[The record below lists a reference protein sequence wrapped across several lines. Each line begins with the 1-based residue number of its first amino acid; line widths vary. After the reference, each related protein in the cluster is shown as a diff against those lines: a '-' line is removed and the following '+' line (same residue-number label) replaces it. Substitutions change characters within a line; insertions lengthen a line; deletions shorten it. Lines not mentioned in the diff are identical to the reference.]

1 MFLYFLESC
10 NYLFIYC
17 ERLKGWAVLI
27 SQLSWKI
34 GGQQGEGVESTDR
47 IFSTA
52 LNRLGYY
59 LYGYRHFSSR
69 IKGGHT
75 NNKIRI
81 STEPLRA
88 ISDDL
93 DILVAFDQE
102 SIDFNAHELCPDGVI
117 VADAKFNPVV
127 PDGSGAVL
135 FPVPITSIA
144 EELGT
149 SLMKNMVAS
158 GASWALLGLPL
169 DVFNKAVEEEFG
181 RKGQAIVNKNIEAV
195 RRGAEYVLE
204 LAGGPLERFRLK
216 PADGKQKLFM
226 IGNDAI
232 GLGAVAAGCRI
243 MSAYPITPASEIMEY
258 LIKKLPKFGGTV
270 VQTEDEIAA
279 VTMAIGANYAGV
291 RTMTASAGPG
301 LSLMMEG
308 IGLAGMTETPI
319 VIVDTQRGGPS
330 TGLPTKQE
338 QSDINALIY
347 GTHGEI
353 PKIVIAPS
361 SIEECF
367 YDTVA
372 AFNLAEQYQ
381 VPVILATDL
390 QLSLGKQS
398 CEMLDY
404 NKIKVERGNLVEE
417 APEREDGSLFKR
429 YENTE
434 NGISPRIVPGKKNG
448 IHHVTGVEHDE
459 SGRPSETPAN
469 RKLMMDKRLRKL
481 NDLQVE
487 NPILIQASYQDP
499 DLLIIGM
506 GSTGGTIDQARIRLE
521 DDGVKTNHITIRLLY
536 PFPAEELRPYLE
548 QAKQV
553 VVLENNATAQLAN
566 LIKLFAGNADK
577 LVSLL
582 KYDGTPFL
590 PAEVYARCQ
599 QVLADQSALQNTNGE
614 LVRHGNF

>member
-1 MFLYFLESC
+1 M
-10 NYLFIYC
+10 
-17 ERLKGWAVLI
+17 I

-81 STEPLRA
+81 STKPIRA

-102 SIDFNAHELCPDGVI
+102 SIDLNAHELRPGGVV
-117 VADAKFNPVV
+117 VADAKFSPTIPEGVQ
-127 PDGSGAVL
+127 ARL
-135 FPVPITSIA
+135 FAVPITSIA

-158 GASWALLGLPL
+158 GASWALLGLSM

-181 RKGQAIVNKNIEAV
+181 RKGPAIVEKNIEAV
-195 RRGAEYVLE
+195 RRGAEFVLE
-204 LAGGPLERFRLK
+204 QAGGPLEEFKLAD
-216 PADGKQKLFM
+216 ADGKQKLFM
-226 IGNDAI
+226 IGNEAMA
-232 GLGAVAAGCRI
+232 LGTLAAGCRL
-243 MSAYPITPASEIMEY
+243 MSAYPITPASEIMEW

-301 LSLMMEG
+301 LSLMMEA
-308 IGLAGMTETPI
+308 IGLSGMTETPL

-338 QSDINALIY
+338 QSDINALIN

-353 PKIVIAPS
+353 PKVVIAPS
-361 SIEECF
+361 TIEECF
-367 YDTVA
+367 YDMIEG
-372 AFNLAEQYQ
+372 FNISEQYQ
-381 VPVILATDL
+381 VPVIIATDL
-390 QLSLGKQS
+390 QLSLGKQT
-398 CEMLDY
+398 CEALEYD
-404 NKIKVERGNLVEE
+404 KIVIDRGKLVTGELPPTEE
-417 APEREDGSLFKR
+417 NRLFKR
-429 YENTE
+429 YEFTE
-434 NGISPRIVPGKKNG
+434 DGVSPRVIPGVKHG
-448 IHHVTGVEHDE
+448 IHHVTGVEHDQE
-459 SGRPSETPAN
+459 GRPSESAIN
-469 RKLMMDKRLRKL
+469 RKKMMDKRLNKL
-481 NDLQVE
+481 NDLRITDAVKVDAP
-487 NPILIQASYQDP
+487 NANP
-499 DLLIIGM
+499 DLLVIAM
-506 GSTGGTIDQARIRLE
+506 GSTGGTIEEARERLSAE
-521 DDGVKTNHITIRLLY
+521 GISTNRIMVRQMH
-536 PFPAEELRPYLE
+536 PFPSELLKPHLDA
-548 QAKQV
+548 AKKV
-553 VVLENNATAQLAN
+553 IVLENNATGQLAN
-566 LIKLFAGNADK
+566 LIKLNVGSHDK
-577 LVSLL
+577 IRNLL

-590 PAEVYARCQ
+590 PSEIHNACK
-599 QVLADQSALQNTNGE
+599 E
-614 LVRHGNF
+614 LN

>member
-1 MFLYFLESC
+1 M
-10 NYLFIYC
+10 
-17 ERLKGWAVLI
+17 I

-81 STEPLRA
+81 STKPIRA

-102 SIDFNAHELCPDGVI
+102 SIDLNAHELHANGVI

-127 PDGSGAVL
+127 PEGATARL
-135 FPVPITSIA
+135 FAVPITAIA

-169 DVFNKAVEEEFG
+169 EVFNKAVEEEFG
-181 RKGQAIVNKNIEAV
+181 RKGAAVVEKNIEAV
-195 RRGAEYVLE
+195 RRGADFVLE
-204 LAGGPLERFRLK
+204 QAGGPLEEFRLE

-226 IGNDAI
+226 IGNDAMA
-232 GLGAVAAGCRI
+232 LGSLAAGCRI

-279 VTMAIGANYAGV
+279 ATMAIGANYAGV

-301 LSLMMEG
+301 LSLMMEA
-308 IGLAGMTETPI
+308 IGLAGMTETPL

-338 QSDINALIY
+338 QSDVNAMIY

-353 PKIVIAPS
+353 PKIIISPS

-367 YDTVA
+367 YDMIE

-381 VPVILATDL
+381 CPVIVLTDL

-404 NKIKVERGNLVEE
+404 NRIVINRGKLVSDVPPLETHE
-417 APEREDGSLFKR
+417 QFKR
-429 YENTE
+429 YELTE
-434 NGISPRIVPGKKNG
+434 DGISPRVIPGEKG
-448 IHHVTGVEHDE
+448 GLHHVTGVEHDE
-459 SGRPSETPAN
+459 IGRPSESSVN
-469 RKLMMDKRLRKL
+469 RKKMMDKRLSKL
-481 NDLQVE
+481 NSLNITNAIHVDAPHE
-487 NPILIQASYQDP
+487 EPE
-499 DLLIIGM
+499 LLIVGM
-506 GSTGGTIDQARIRLE
+506 GSTGGTIDEARVRLE
-521 DDGVKTNHITIRLLY
+521 EEGIKTNHITVRQIY
-536 PFPAEELRPYLE
+536 PFPTELFEPY
-548 QAKQV
+548 ADRASKIV
-553 VVLENNATAQLAN
+553 VVENNATGQLADQ
-566 LIKLFAGNADK
+566 IKLNVGCGDK
-577 LVSLL
+577 VRNML

-590 PAEVYARCQ
+590 PSEIYSR
-599 QVLADQSALQNTNGE
+599 SKE
-614 LVRHGNF
+614 LV

>member
-1 MFLYFLESC
+1 
-10 NYLFIYC
+10 
-17 ERLKGWAVLI
+17 VI

-81 STEPLRA
+81 STKPIRA

-102 SIDFNAHELCPDGVI
+102 TIDLNAGELRPGGVV
-117 VADAKFNPVV
+117 VADAKFSPTIPEGVQ
-127 PDGSGAVL
+127 ARL
-135 FPVPITSIA
+135 FAVPITAIA

-158 GASWALLGLPL
+158 GASWGLLGLPME
-169 DVFNKAVEEEFG
+169 VFNKAVEEEFG
-181 RKGQAIVNKNIEAV
+181 RKGAAIVEKNVEAV
-195 RRGAEYVLE
+195 RRGAEFILE
-204 LAGGPLERFRLK
+204 QAGGPLDEFKLED
-216 PADGKQKLFM
+216 ADGKQKLFM
-226 IGNDAI
+226 IGNEALA
-232 GLGAVAAGCRI
+232 LGSIAAGCRL

-301 LSLMMEG
+301 LSLMMEA
-308 IGLAGMTETPI
+308 IGLSGMTETPL

-338 QSDINALIY
+338 QSDINALIN

-353 PKIVIAPS
+353 PKLVVAPS
-361 SIEECF
+361 TIEECF
-367 YDTVA
+367 YDMIEG
-372 AFNLAEQYQ
+372 FNLSEQYQ
-381 VPVILATDL
+381 IPVIIATDL
-390 QLSLGKQS
+390 QLSLGKQTS
-398 CEMLDY
+398 EALDY
-404 NKIKVERGNLVEE
+404 DKIVINRGKLVKDEL
-417 APEREDGSLFKR
+417 PPNEDNRLFKR
-429 YENTE
+429 YEFTE
-434 NGISPRIVPGKKNG
+434 DGISPRVLPGAKHG
-448 IHHVTGVEHDE
+448 IHHVTGVEHDQE
-459 SGRPSETPAN
+459 GRPSENALN
-469 RKLMMDKRLRKL
+469 REKMMDKRLGK
-481 NDLQVE
+481 
-487 NPILIQASYQDP
+487 IASLRVTDAVKADAPNANP
-499 DLLIIGM
+499 DLLIVAM
-506 GSTGGTIDQARIRLE
+506 GSTGGTIEEARTRLAA
-521 DDGVKTNHITIRLLY
+521 DGITTNQIMVRQMH
-536 PFPAEELRPYLE
+536 PFPSELLE
-548 QAKQV
+548 NHLEAAKQV
-553 VVLENNATAQLAN
+553 VVLENNATGQLAN
-566 LIKLFAGNADK
+566 LIKLNIGGHSKIRN
-577 LVSLL
+577 LL

-590 PAEVYARCQ
+590 PSEIHKACK
-599 QVLADQSALQNTNGE
+599 E
-614 LVRHGNF
+614 LV

>member
-1 MFLYFLESC
+1 MNLLRDHKRYFELHLTARTNFEEMD
-10 NYLFIYC
+10 I
-17 ERLKGWAVLI
+17 LI

-81 STEPLRA
+81 STTPKRA

-102 SIDFNAHELCPDGVI
+102 SIDLNAHELRAGGVI
-117 VADAKFNPVV
+117 VADAKFGPSV
-127 PDGSGAVL
+127 PQGVNARL
-135 FPVPITSIA
+135 FAVPITAIA

-169 DVFNKAVEEEFG
+169 EVFNKAVEEEFG
-181 RKGQAIVNKNIEAV
+181 RKGPAIVEKNIEAV
-195 RRGAEYVLE
+195 KRGADFVLE
-204 LAGGPLERFRLK
+204 QAGGPLDEFRLGE
-216 PADGKQKLFM
+216 PDGKEKIFI
-226 IGNDAI
+226 IGNEAI
-232 GLGAVAAGCRI
+232 GLGAVAGGCRL

-301 LSLMMEG
+301 LSLMMEA
-308 IGLAGMTETPI
+308 IGLAGMTEQPL

-338 QSDINALIY
+338 QSDLNAMVY

-353 PKIVIAPS
+353 PKIVIAPA
-361 SIEECF
+361 SIEDCF
-367 YDTVA
+367 YDTIE
-372 AFNLAEQYQ
+372 AFNLSEEYQ
-381 VPVILATDL
+381 VPVILMTDL

-398 CEMLDY
+398 CEVFDY
-404 NKIKVERGNLVEE
+404 SSVEIKRGKLVSEVPALEDNK
-417 APEREDGSLFKR
+417 LFKR
-429 YENTE
+429 YEFTE
-434 NGISPRIVPGKKNG
+434 DGVSPRVIPGVKG
-448 IHHVTGVEHDE
+448 GLHHVTGVEHDE
-459 SGRPSETPAN
+459 EGRPSENALN
-469 RKLMMDKRLRKL
+469 RLKMMDKRLGKL
-481 NDLQVE
+481 DGLSIRDAIRVDA
-487 NPILIQASYQDP
+487 PHAAP
-499 DLLIIGM
+499 DLLIIAM
-506 GSTGGTIDQARIRLE
+506 GSTGGTIDEARERLTA
-521 DDGVKTNHITIRLLY
+521 DGITTNHITVRQIA
-536 PFPAEELRPYLE
+536 PFPIEELAPYVTN
-548 QAKQV
+548 AKKV
-553 VVLENNATAQLAN
+553 IVIENNATGQLAAQVK
-566 LIKLFAGNADK
+566 LHVGQGEKIKSF
-577 LVSLL
+577 L
-582 KYDGTPFL
+582 KYDGNPFL
-590 PAEVYARCQ
+590 PSEVHKACKEM
-599 QVLADQSALQNTNGE
+599 N
-614 LVRHGNF
+614 

>member
-1 MFLYFLESC
+1 M
-10 NYLFIYC
+10 
-17 ERLKGWAVLI
+17 I

-81 STEPLRA
+81 STQPIRSIA
-88 ISDDL
+88 DDL

-102 SIDFNAHELCPDGVI
+102 SIDLNAHELREGGVV
-117 VADAKFNPVV
+117 VADAKFTPVV
-127 PDGSGAVL
+127 PEGANIRL
-135 FPVPITSIA
+135 FPVPITAIA

-169 DVFNKAVEEEFG
+169 DVFNRAVEEEFG
-181 RKGQAIVNKNIEAV
+181 RKGVAVVEKNLEAV
-195 RRGAEYVLE
+195 KRGADYVLD
-204 LAGGPLERFRLK
+204 LAGGPLDEFKLM

-232 GLGAVAAGCRI
+232 GLGAVAAGCRL

-301 LSLMMEG
+301 LSLMMEA
-308 IGLAGMTETPI
+308 IGLAGMTETPV

-338 QSDINALIY
+338 QSDINAMIH

-353 PKIVIAPS
+353 PKIVLAPS

-367 YDTVA
+367 YDTIE
-372 AFNLAEQYQ
+372 AFNLSEQYQ
-381 VPVILATDL
+381 VPVIVVTDL

-398 CEMLDY
+398 CEPLDY
-404 NKIKVERGNLVEE
+404 NRIVINRGNLVSDVPAQEE
-417 APEREDGSLFKR
+417 KALFKR
-429 YENTE
+429 YELTDD
-434 NGISPRIVPGKKNG
+434 GVSPRVLPGDKNG

-459 SGRPSETPAN
+459 TGRPSESADN
-469 RKLMMDKRLRKL
+469 RKKMMDKRLGKL
-481 NDLQVE
+481 NHVVVT
-487 NPILIQASYQDP
+487 NPILADAPYDNP

-506 GSTGGTIDQARIRLE
+506 GSTGGTIDQAREQLE
-521 DDGVKTNHITIRLLY
+521 RDGITTNHVTVRLLH
-536 PFPAEELRPYLE
+536 PFPADAMKPYIE
-548 QAKQV
+548 GARQV
-553 VVLENNATAQLAN
+553 IVVENNATAQLAN
-566 LIKLFAGNADK
+566 LIKLNVGGNEK
-577 LVSLL
+577 LSSVL
-582 KYDGTPFL
+582 KYDGNPFL
-590 PAEVYARCQ
+590 PSIIYNECKSVY
-599 QVLADQSALQNTNGE
+599 VDSKE
-614 LVRHGNF
+614 LV

>member
-1 MFLYFLESC
+1 M
-10 NYLFIYC
+10 
-17 ERLKGWAVLI
+17 I

-81 STEPLRA
+81 STHPIRA

-102 SIDFNAHELCPDGVI
+102 SIDLNAKELRSGGVI
-117 VADAKFNPVV
+117 VADAKFNPTI
-127 PDGSGAVL
+127 PDGIDARL
-135 FPVPITSIA
+135 FAVPITAMA

-169 DVFNKAVEEEFG
+169 EVFNKAVEEEFG
-181 RKGQAIVNKNIEAV
+181 RKGAAIVEKNIEAV
-195 RRGAEYVLE
+195 KRGAEFVLE
-204 LAGGPLERFRLK
+204 QAGGPLDEFKLE

-226 IGNDAI
+226 IGNEAI
-232 GLGAVAAGCRI
+232 GLGSIAAGCRL

-301 LSLMMEG
+301 LALMMEA
-308 IGLAGMTETPI
+308 IGLAGMTETPL
-319 VIVDTQRGGPS
+319 VIVNTQRGGPS

-338 QSDINALIY
+338 QSDLNAMVY

-353 PKIVIAPS
+353 PKIVIAPAT
-361 SIEECF
+361 IEDCF
-367 YDTVA
+367 YDTIES
-372 AFNLAEQYQ
+372 FNLAEEYQ
-381 VPVILATDL
+381 VPVILMTDL

-398 CEMLDY
+398 CEPLDY
-404 NKIKVERGNLVEE
+404 SKIEIKRGKLVTDVPALE
-417 APEREDGSLFKR
+417 GQSLFKR
-429 YENTE
+429 YELTE
-434 NGISPRIVPGKKNG
+434 DGVSPRVLPGEKG
-448 IHHVTGVEHDE
+448 GLHHVTGVEHDE
-459 SGRPSETPAN
+459 VGRPSENSVN
-469 RKLMMDKRLRKL
+469 RKQMMDKRLNKL
-481 NDLQVE
+481 NDMYIRDAVRADAPHE
-487 NPILIQASYQDP
+487 HP

-506 GSTGGTIDQARIRLE
+506 GSTGGTIDQARQLLAAE
-521 DDGVKTNHITIRLLY
+521 GVTTNHATIRQIH
-536 PFPAEELRPYLE
+536 PFPTKLLLPYL
-548 QAKQV
+548 QNAKKV
-553 VVLENNATAQLAN
+553 IVIENNATAQLASQ
-566 LIKLFAGNADK
+566 IKMNAGFAEK
-577 LVSLL
+577 IESLL
-582 KYDGTPFL
+582 KYDGNPFL
-590 PAEVYARCQ
+590 PSDVHKACK
-599 QVLADQSALQNTNGE
+599 E
-614 LVRHGNF
+614 LSKDGNVQRV

>member
-1 MFLYFLESC
+1 M
-10 NYLFIYC
+10 
-17 ERLKGWAVLI
+17 I

-81 STEPLRA
+81 STHPIRA

-102 SIDFNAHELCPDGVI
+102 SIDLNAGELRAGGVI
-117 VADAKFNPVV
+117 VADAKFSPTV
-127 PDGSGAVL
+127 PEGVDAQL
-135 FPVPITSIA
+135 FAVPITSIA

-158 GASWALLGLPL
+158 GASWALLGLPVE
-169 DVFNKAVEEEFG
+169 VFNKAVEEEFG
-181 RKGQAIVNKNIEAV
+181 RKGPAIVEKNIEAV
-195 RRGAEYVLE
+195 RRGSEFVLE
-204 LAGGPLERFRLK
+204 QAGGPLEAFKLG
-216 PADGKQKLFM
+216 PADGVQKLFM
-226 IGNDAI
+226 IGNEAMA
-232 GLGAVAAGCRI
+232 LGSIAAGCRL

-301 LSLMMEG
+301 LSLMMEA
-308 IGLAGMTETPI
+308 IGLSGMTETPL

-353 PKIVIAPS
+353 PKLVISPS
-361 SIEECF
+361 TIEECF
-367 YDTVA
+367 YDMIE
-372 AFNLAEQYQ
+372 AFNLAEEYQ
-381 VPVILATDL
+381 IPVIVATDL

-398 CEMLDY
+398 CDMLDY
-404 NKIKVERGNLVEE
+404 DQIEIKRGKLVEDNLPQLE
-417 APEREDGSLFKR
+417 EHKMFKR
-429 YENTE
+429 YEWTE
-434 NGISPRIVPGKKNG
+434 DGVSPRSLPGMKNG
-448 IHHVTGVEHDE
+448 IHHVTGVEHDQE
-459 SGRPSETPAN
+459 GRPSENALN
-469 RKLMMDKRLRKL
+469 RQKMMDKRLGKIDKL
-481 NDLQVE
+481 RITNAVKVL
-487 NPILIQASYQDP
+487 NADP
-499 DLLIIGM
+499 SAELLVVAM
-506 GSTGGTIDQARIRLE
+506 GSTGGTIEEARARLE
-521 DDGVKTNHITIRLLY
+521 KEGIKINHVTVRQMF
-536 PFPAEELRPYLE
+536 PFPVDQLE
-548 QAKQV
+548 PHLNAAKKV
-553 VVLENNATAQLAN
+553 IVLENNATGQLAN
-566 LIKLFAGNADK
+566 LIKQNIGYHDK
-577 LVSLL
+577 IENLL

-590 PAEVYARCQ
+590 PSEVYKACK
-599 QVLADQSALQNTNGE
+599 E
-614 LVRHGNF
+614 LN